1 MKKEIVA
8 ITGADGFIGSHL
20 VEHLLQSSQVHVRAL
35 IWYNAFGHQGWLDQV
50 ISRLSSSERQRVE
63 IEVGDIR
70 DAAAMRRF
78 LSGADRVIHLA
89 ALIAIPYSY
98 QAAESYVDTNIRG
111 TLNLLEG
118 ARLTQVSRFVQ
129 VSSSEVYGSAHV
141 VPMTEEHPL
150 SAQSPYAASKI
161 AADQL
166 ALSYWHAHQLPV
178 TVVRPFNTF
187 GPRQS
192 VRAIVPTIIVQ
203 ALAGPEIKLGRIDVT
218 RDLTFVTDTVRGL
231 VIASDPNRSV
241 NGQTIQLG
249 TGQEYRIDEMVANI
263 GEILNKKLSITTDQT
278 RLRPSNSEVTR
289 LLADFTKAGG
299 LLDWRPEV
307 NFKDGLATTIEW
319 FRDESIRNR
328 FHTESYRL

>member
-1 MKKEIVA
+1 MKQEIVA

-20 VEHLLQSSQVHVRAL
+20 VEHLLQSTQLHVRAL

-50 ISRLSSSERQRVE
+50 ISGLSPADRQRVE
-63 IEVGDIR
+63 IVAGDIR
-70 DAAAMRRF
+70 DAAVMQRF
-78 LSGADRVIHLA
+78 LSGADRAIHLA
-89 ALIAIPYSY
+89 ALVAIPYSY

-118 ARLTQVSRFVQ
+118 ARLAQVSRFVQ
-129 VSSSEVYGSAHV
+129 VSSSEVYGSAQS

-166 ALSYWHAHQLPV
+166 ALSYRHAHQLPV

-203 ALAGPEIKLGRIDVT
+203 ALAGSEIKLGRTDVT
-218 RDLTFVTDTVRGL
+218 RDLTFVADTVRGL
-231 VIASDPNRSV
+231 AFASDSKMSI

-249 TGQEYRIDEMVANI
+249 SGHEFRIDEIVAAV
-263 GEILNKKLSITTDQT
+263 GEILGKKLSINEDQS
-278 RLRPSNSEVTR
+278 RLRPSGSEVTR
-289 LLADFTKAGG
+289 LLADITKAKG

-307 NFKDGLATTIEW
+307 SFKDGLAKTIEW
-319 FRDESIRNR
+319 FRDDSNRNR